1 MKSVKILAIIVIGFA
16 VLFLIFFIYDIVR
29 WNQIRMSPTET
40 TPVSRADAT
49 TNFTIAFIMTIMSL
63 VLIGIAVYYLVR
75 STPSTKIV
83 ATTATTATTA
93 VTRTLPRAVVSD
105 TIIEKQDVVP
115 LYELNQ
121 PSVLYTRLR

>member
-1 MKSVKILAIIVIGFA
+1 MRSVKILAIIAIGFA
-16 VLFLIFFIYDIVR
+16 VLFLIFFIYDIFR

-49 TNFTIAFIMTIMSL
+49 TNFTIAFIMAIMSL

-75 STPSTKIV
+75 SNPLTKIIP
-83 ATTATTATTA
+83 TTATTT
-93 VTRTLPRAVVSD
+93 VTQTLPRAVVRD

>member
-1 MKSVKILAIIVIGFA
+1 MKSVKILAIIAIGFA
-16 VLFLIFFIYDIVR
+16 VLFLIFFIYDIFR

-40 TPVSRADAT
+40 TPVSRSDAT
-49 TNFTIAFIMTIMSL
+49 TNFTLAFIMAIMSL
-63 VLIGIAVYYLVR
+63 VLIGIGVYYLVR
-75 STPSTKIV
+75 SSPLKKIVTAAV
-83 ATTATTATTA
+83 ATTTI
-93 VTRTLPRAVVSD
+93 PRAVVRD